1 MTRLIANEK
10 KRFFNLKAFFT
21 QKYTWASTLN
31 DNSKNWFCLGV
42 PLLVS
47 LLVKIV
53 LLLLLHDGAVNT
65 DGTLYIRAAIQF
77 AEGNFSNGLALY
89 PMPVYSLLIAL
100 THMVIPDWVV
110 AGYSISIVSI
120 VLATI
125 PLYFLTRNVF
135 GRRSAFWACLVF
147 AVLPEMNEWA
157 LYISRDALFLLLFA
171 WCVYFALR
179 SIREAGFFS
188 FWVTFFIAWGSI
200 FVRIEGIAFI
210 VFFSGVLVYLGF
222 TNRKEKN
229 SYFLRSLIWTGVPVC
244 LAIIVFLSFGSS
256 GIAVNRFDQVYF
268 ELTKFFNGGGL
279 DLYFRIYQFF
289 SEAEKYPPFSGLHYN
304 FASLARHYLL
314 VIYLMGIVE
323 VFMKVIF
330 PLSCIPLYIGL
341 KNRIP
346 SSGKFI
352 LCLCFV
358 NLGVVYYS
366 LLTRD
371 FLTTRFLMIP
381 AFLMIP
387 WVGSGINKL
396 CEKINKSSRK
406 KLLLLLIMATVL
418 APALKSFEGVSLSD
432 NATPLAVKWLAE
444 NNMLKNSYMATND
457 KKLSFYIELEKE
469 EEKPA
474 GIIHYFDDPKGTEQI
489 ELFALK
495 NNAETLII
503 NLRTKKI
510 KKIPAYKHFKKIHTV
525 LGAGDIVQI
534 YSRNNI
540 QGAQAPLL

>member
-1 MTRLIANEK
+1 MTRLIVNEK
-10 KRFFNLKAFFT
+10 NRLNNLKAFF
-21 QKYTWASTLN
+21 KEKSTWASALN
-31 DNSKNWFCLGV
+31 DNSKNWLCLGV

-47 LLVKIV
+47 LLVKMV
-53 LLLLLHDGAVNT
+53 LLALLHDGSVNM

-77 AEGNFSNGLALY
+77 AEGNFSNGLAIY

-100 THMVIPDWVV
+100 THMMIPDWVV
-110 AGYSISIVSI
+110 AGYLISIVSI

-125 PLYFLTRNVF
+125 PLYFVTKNMF

-147 AVLPEMNEWA
+147 AFLPEMNEWA

-171 WCVYFALR
+171 WCVFFALR
-179 SIREAGFFS
+179 SIREDGFFS
-188 FWVTFFIAWGSI
+188 FWVTFVIAWVSI
-200 FVRIEGIAFI
+200 FVRIEGTAFIAFFA
-210 VFFSGVLVYLGF
+210 VVLVYLGF
-222 TNRKEKN
+222 INRKEKN
-229 SYFLRSLIWTGVPVC
+229 SYFLRALIWTGVPIC
-244 LAIIVFLSFGSS
+244 IAIIVFLLFGSS
-256 GIAVNRFDQVYF
+256 GIAVNRFDQVFF

-279 DLYFRIYQFF
+279 DLYSMIYQFF

-358 NLGVVYYS
+358 NVGVVYYS

-387 WVGSGINKL
+387 WVGFGINKL
-396 CEKINKSSRK
+396 CEKINSSSRK
-406 KLLLLLIMATVL
+406 MLLSFLIMSFVL
-418 APALKSFEGVSLSD
+418 APALKSFDGVFLND
-432 NATPLAVKWLAE
+432 NATPLAAKWLAK
-444 NNMLKNSYMATND
+444 NNMLKNSYIVTND
-457 KKLSFYIELEKE
+457 KKMSFYIELEKE
-469 EEKPA
+469 DETSA
-474 GIIHYFDDPKGTEQI
+474 GKIHCFNDPKGTEQI
-489 ELFALK
+489 ERFALE
-495 NNAETLII
+495 NNADTLIL
-503 NLRTKKI
+503 NLHTKKI
-510 KKIPAYKHFKKIHTV
+510 NKIPGYKNYKKIHTV
-525 LGAGDIVQI
+525 LGDGDIVQI

-540 QGAQAPLL
+540 QGTQAPLQ